1 MDERGFSEGRISR
14 VDIWT
19 VFGAFGGRFRPKV
32 HARLASV
39 QISTLVRRSRGAYAQ
54 SGCIVVSSPQSR
66 GPIWVY
72 SRGFDSIR
80 PRWGVKGDCICLPPQ
95 PTRAPLPPR
104 CWCPAPP
111 ATVLPSSAAR
121 PCPSSTRMP
130 TCFATP
136 PRALACC
143 TWRATTKTRL
153 LPLALRRRRPIP
165 PVCSIFLSTRC
176 CVGRPS
182 SPSRSRLST

>member
-1 MDERGFSEGRISR
+1 MNGRISR

-19 VFGAFGGRFRPKV
+19 VFGLLRQIPSENPHSFGGRPNF
-32 HARLASV
+32 HARVSENPR
-39 QISTLVRRSRGAYAQ
+39 SSGRLVE
-54 SGCIVVSSPQSR
+54 

-80 PRWGVKGDCICLPPQ
+80 PRWGVKGDCICPPPQ

-111 ATVLPSSAAR
+111 AMALPSSAAR
-121 PCPSSTRMP
+121 PCPSSTRTP

-143 TWRATTKTRL
+143 TWHATTKTRP

-165 PVCSIFLSTRC
+165 PACSIFLSTRC
-176 CVGRPS
+176 CADRPS